1 MGDESLAEAAVLGS
15 GTILAAFAARAA
27 LCRRSVAARHSRST
41 NCLLADRENPNSE
54 EFVMFGPLSVLGSVS
69 ECGVCIGIDLYLL
82 VTVHTES
89 LSVIGRLHLDLKSS
103 DAPPIVVARL
113 SVLQTRVKP
122 KRENVRKD
130 GRHGDTRRRRAF
142 ASESAVQRS

>member
-1 MGDESLAEAAVLGS
+1 MAGTEDTVEVGVMILRHRDGPHIVEVMVGDESLAEAAVLGS

-69 ECGVCIGIDLYLL
+69 ECGICIVTDLYLL
-82 VTVHTES
+82 GTVHTES
-89 LSVIGRLHLDLKSS
+89 LSVIGRRHPDLKSS
-103 DAPPIVVARL
+103 DAPLIKHSCFYR
-113 SVLQTRVKP
+113 RV
-122 KRENVRKD
+122 
-130 GRHGDTRRRRAF
+130 
-142 ASESAVQRS
+142 